1 MARSTARSTAR
12 ASRTPSHWK
21 PSADGLSDLIIAAVD
36 VFTADLDA
44 LVDEMASAAIAA
56 APALAQHEALD
67 DSVRASVRA
76 MTLRW
81 VDSER
86 HRPGEPVPVDVPPA
100 AIDVARDLI
109 RHGVDISHLLTGY
122 RAAENVGCRRWLLA
136 AAEASPPEMVVAVAD
151 FGLTTIYAWVDG
163 ALESINAQIARERD
177 ELVGGMLPRRL
188 ETVTLI
194 IDGAPIGEEVARTR
208 LGYELSGWHTAL
220 VLWSASAD
228 HEQGLLEATGRSV
241 ALRAGLRP
249 PLILPASATTTWV
262 WLGSDRPLDTDRL
275 RGAMAEA
282 APNVNGSAGSSRPK
296 MTGFRLSHREAVA
309 ARRIAERSRTG
320 ERFTVYDDVRFAV
333 LAAHDDEAAEQFVV
347 DTLGRL
353 AGADIALR
361 ETLRIYLQE
370 DANTARTAAR
380 LFTHRNTVLN
390 RLERAERLL
399 PRPLSGR
406 RLHVALALEL
416 HRWSA
421 RHE

>member
-1 MARSTARSTAR
+1 MAPSTTRVSRMESR
-12 ASRTPSHWK
+12 AA
-21 PSADGLSDLIIAAVD
+21 SADDLPDLIAAAVD

-44 LVDEMASAAIAA
+44 LVDEMADAAIAA
-56 APALAQHEALD
+56 APALAQHAALD

-81 VDSER
+81 TEAEK
-86 HRPGEPVPVDVPPA
+86 HRPGEPVPLDVPPA

-122 RAAENVGCRRWLLA
+122 RAAQNIGCRRWLLA
-136 AAEASPPEMVVAVAD
+136 AEQAAPPDVVVAVTD
-151 FGLTTIYAWVDG
+151 FGLTSIYAWVDG
-163 ALESINAQIARERD
+163 ALESISAQIERERD
-177 ELVGGMLPRRL
+177 ELVGGMLSRRL

-194 IDGAPIGEEVARTR
+194 VDGAPISEEVARAR

-220 VLWSASAD
+220 VLWSASAE
-228 HEQGLLEATGRSV
+228 HEQGLLEATGRSL

-249 PLILPASATTTWV
+249 PLILSASATTTWV
-262 WLGSDRPLDTDRL
+262 WLGSDSPLDSEVL
-275 RGAMAEA
+275 RTAMGQ
-282 APNVNGSAGSSRPK
+282 APPGVNGSAGSSRVNLA
-296 MTGFRLSHREAVA
+296 GFRLSHREAAA
-309 ARRIAERSRTG
+309 ARRIAERGRTG

-333 LAAHDDEAAEQFVV
+333 LSSQDVEAADQFVA
-347 DTLGRL
+347 DTLGEL
-353 AGADIALR
+353 ADADVALR

-390 RLERAERLL
+390 RLDRAERLL
-399 PRPLSGR
+399 PRPLAGR

-421 RHE
+421 LRE